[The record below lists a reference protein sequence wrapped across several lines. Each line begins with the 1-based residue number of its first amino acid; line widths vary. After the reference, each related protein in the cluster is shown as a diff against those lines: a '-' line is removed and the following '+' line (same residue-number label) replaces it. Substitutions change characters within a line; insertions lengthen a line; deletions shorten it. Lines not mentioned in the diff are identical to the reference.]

1 MLTCEEWEEFR
12 EVRSRTPFESKLACS
27 NALIRTEEPVRMED
41 LKGWTID
48 VLSRQLHE
56 TPSLRRV
63 YYCDNYD
70 AQCIC
75 VCTNALHEGKVQIKL
90 YAIFQ

>member
-12 EVRSRTPFESKLACS
+12 EVRSRTPFESKLARS
-27 NALIRTEEPVRMED
+27 NARRRTEEPVRMED

-48 VLSRQLHE
+48 VLNRQLHG
-56 TPSLRRV
+56 TPSLRLV

-70 AQCIC
+70 AQCI
-75 VCTNALHEGKVQIKL
+75 
-90 YAIFQ
+90 